1 MQQLGQGMQGM
12 DPRMHPDYQSPK
24 TIDLRDPAMAA
35 RYGHLGRGPQPLTQE
50 QLQQLGP
57 MRQLGLKRGGEVKKK
72 KAPAQGRM
80 AKPARRK
87 K

>member
-1 MQQLGQGMQGM
+1 MPQPQGMPQGGLLGAGPMQQLGQGMPQGG
-12 DPRMHPDYQSPK
+12 
-24 TIDLRDPAMAA
+24 L
-35 RYGHLGRGPQPLTQE
+35 LGAQTSRGV
-50 QLQQLGP
+50 
-57 MRQLGLKRGGEVKKK
+57 LGLKRGGEAKKK